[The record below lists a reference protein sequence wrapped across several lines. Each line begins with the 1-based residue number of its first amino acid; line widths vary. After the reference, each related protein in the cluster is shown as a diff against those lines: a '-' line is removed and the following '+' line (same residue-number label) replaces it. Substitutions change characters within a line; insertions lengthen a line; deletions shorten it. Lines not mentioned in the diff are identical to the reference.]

1 MKLKGE
7 IRINAPRETVF
18 AALNDPEIL
27 QQSIPGCQDL
37 EKTSDTEFTATVV
50 AKVGPIKATFKGD
63 VTLHDLNPPESYAIS
78 GQGQGGTAGFAKGG
92 AKIQL
97 TEDGAATVM
106 RYEVSADVGGK
117 LAQLGGRLIEG
128 TSKRLAGQFFENFEK
143 IVGQPLGDEEIAAAQ
158 QAEAAAVAAEPKSA
172 MPKLVGVVCCGLMA
186 AAVIYYLV
194 TGM

>member
-7 IRINAPRETVF
+7 IRINARRETVF
-18 AALNDPEIL
+18 AALNDPEVL
-27 QQSIPGCQDL
+27 KQSIPGCQDL

-63 VTLHDLNPPESYAIS
+63 VTLHDLNPPESYSIS

-92 AKIQL
+92 AKIHL
-97 TEDGAATVM
+97 TEDGEATVM
-106 RYEVSADVGGK
+106 NYEVNADVGGK

-128 TSKRLAGQFFENFEK
+128 TSKRLTGQFFENFEK
-143 IVGQPLGDEEIAAAQ
+143 IVSEPPSDEEIAAAR
-158 QAEAAAVAAEPKSA
+158 QAEAAAGAAEPKRA
-172 MPKLVGVVCCGLMA
+172 FPLLVGAVCCGLVA
-186 AAVIYYLV
+186 AAVIYSLV

>member
-92 AKIQL
+92 AKIHL
-97 TEDGAATVM
+97 TEDGAATIM
-106 RYEVSADVGGK
+106 
-117 LAQLGGRLIEG
+117 RLIEG

>member
-18 AALNDPEIL
+18 AALNDPEVL
-27 QQSIPGCQDL
+27 KQSIPGCQDL
-37 EKTSDTEFTATVV
+37 EKISDTEFTATVV

-92 AKIQL
+92 AKIHL
-97 TEDGAATVM
+97 TEDGAWTVM
-106 RYEVSADVGGK
+106 NYEVNADVGGK

-128 TSKRLAGQFFENFEK
+128 TSKRLTGQFFENFEK
-143 IVGQPLGDEEIAAAQ
+143 IVSEPPSDEEIAAAQ
-158 QAEAAAVAAEPKSA
+158 QAEAAEPKSA
-172 MPKLVGVVCCGLMA
+172 FHPLVGAVCCGLIA
-186 AAVIYYLV
+186 AAVIYFLV
-194 TGM
+194 AKM

>member
-18 AALNDPEIL
+18 AALNDPEVL
-27 QQSIPGCQDL
+27 KQSIPGCQDL

-92 AKIQL
+92 AKIHL
-97 TEDGAATVM
+97 TEDGAQTVM
-106 RYEVSADVGGK
+106 SYEVNADVGGK

-128 TSKRLAGQFFENFEK
+128 TSKRLTGQFFENFEK
-143 IVGQPLGDEEIAAAQ
+143 IVGEPPSEEEIAAAR
-158 QAEAAAVAAEPKSA
+158 QAEAAEPKRA
-172 MPKLVGVVCCGLMA
+172 FHPLVGAVCCGLVA
-186 AAVIYYLV
+186 AAVIYFLV